1 MLVDDVMFNYMPF
14 YFQVSRSIGD
24 FYLKKPE
31 FHRDPHLLQY
41 GHHVPLK
48 KAVMT
53 AEPSIISRKLKSQ
66 DLFLIFASDGLWE
79 HLSDEAAV
87 EIVYKNPRAVRHL
100 FNFQTH
106 TLTPLY
112 INQNI

>member
-1 MLVDDVMFNYMPF
+1 MIRQIYVVYFF
-14 YFQVSRSIGD
+14 FQVSRSIGD

-31 FHRDPHLLQY
+31 FHRDPRYLQY
-41 GHHVPLK
+41 GNHVPLK
-48 KAVMT
+48 KAVLS

-87 EIVYKNPRAVRHL
+87 DIVYNNPRSVSHL
-100 FNFQTH
+100 FFFF
-106 TLTPLY
+106 
-112 INQNI
+112 